1 MLLLVRDK
9 TILVCNK
16 VIAFILPSDRRNRPR
31 NQWTKLLPALLIEE
45 KQGMRYTKRDI
56 TQCLKLQRI
65 LMFITVLL
73 VDQFVHFARYND

>member
-9 TILVCNK
+9 TILVYNK
-16 VIAFILPSDRRNRPR
+16 VIVFILPSDRRNRPR
-31 NQWTKLLPALLIEE
+31 NQWTKLLSALLIEE

-56 TQCLKLQRI
+56 TQYLKLQRI